1 MKLEDIGVVILSHGR
16 RDKLEKSLKSY
27 EENGLTDMVG
37 DNFIFFNEV
46 ANDDI
51 SLIENDY
58 KKFEW
63 GGHPVNCGIGWG
75 MVKGIEDC
83 STKYVLFLENDFEL
97 AADKN
102 DIYTQLELGYR
113 NLEKN
118 NVDIIKYRQVKDYIH
133 TSNEAMHWAGKVDLT
148 GHIDSEEGR
157 QGCPEKNWWIGFAV
171 EEKFG
176 YNNSDICEK
185 LDDVWSSH
193 NNEEETVLWRMPC
206 EYANW
211 SNNPFLCN
219 KEWFLDLAAQV
230 GFKEMGTPS
239 NSRSPDFEEQIEIN
253 GWWQKQDYR
262 VGILPGL
269 FKHQP

>member
-1 MKLEDIGVVILSHGR
+1 MKLENIGVVMLSHGR
-16 RDKLEKSLKSY
+16 RDKLEISLKSY

-51 SLIENDY
+51 NMIENDY
-58 KKFEW
+58 KNFEW

-83 STKYVLFLENDFEL
+83 GRKYVLFLENDFEL

-113 NLEKN
+113 NLQQGN
-118 NVDIIKYRQVKDYIH
+118 IDVIKYRQVSDYIN
-133 TSNEAMHWAGKVDLT
+133 TSNEAMNWVGKSNLT
-148 GHIDSEEGR
+148 GSVNGSVGREGCSER
-157 QGCPEKNWWIGFAV
+157 NWWIGFAV

-176 YNNSDICEK
+176 YDNPDICEK
-185 LDDVWSSH
+185 LD
-193 NNEEETVLWRMPC
+193 EEDGTVLWRMSC
-206 EYANW
+206 KYANW
-211 SNNPFLCN
+211 SNNPFLCS
-219 KEWFLDLAAQV
+219 KDWFLELAAQI
-230 GFKEMGTPS
+230 GFKEMGSPS
-239 NSRSPDFEEQIEIN
+239 NTRSPDFEEQIEAD

-262 VGILPGL
+262 MGILPGL